1 RRGAGADF
9 YGVRSR
15 IPLCAGGEKI
25 EDMDSVTNNRLCQ
38 LDVVYCNEK
47 KYYRRG
53 EGLTENEKLDLILSE
68 MQDR

>member
-1 RRGAGADF
+1 
-9 YGVRSR
+9 
-15 IPLCAGGEKI
+15 
-25 EDMDSVTNNRLCQ
+25 MDSVTNNRLCQ